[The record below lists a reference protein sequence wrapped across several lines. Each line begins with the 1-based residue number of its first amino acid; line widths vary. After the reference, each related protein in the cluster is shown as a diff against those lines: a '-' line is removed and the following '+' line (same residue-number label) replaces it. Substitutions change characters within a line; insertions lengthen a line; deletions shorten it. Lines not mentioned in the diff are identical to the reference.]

1 MRIAF
6 FTATMGGAGHLVHA
20 LAVERGLR
28 RQGFEGVFRVVGP
41 EVPYPVE
48 HGLDYVVGTVPR
60 AAFRAAEAALAT
72 AAAREL
78 LAFDPD
84 VLLVDMFWAP
94 LTHVLPALRGEAW
107 LLLHTVPRSWL
118 RGPLKNRFQPELF
131 ARVLATEPMRH
142 HPELDA
148 IPPVVVCNPDEQQ
161 PVMALKQHLG
171 VPLDQHLTLVAQTGM
186 PGELERL
193 AEQAKEQGSV
203 VCSLS
208 LRQPGALRTASWVG
222 PGTICGGRR
231 AGWGC
236 PTGLTALRL
245 TAPLTTRPFARRAAS
260 SRKRTGPTCWRAC
273 SCPRAC
279 RRPGHRS
286 GSRCFRTRRSARAG
300 ALRCLRRTH
309 RYWPA
314 RPGQRR
320 RCERL
325 AW

>member
-208 LRQPGALRTASWVG
+208 LRQPGALFPLAPYLCGADRILGGAGYNLWWETRWLGLSDRTHCVAFDR
-222 PGTICGGRR
+222 TIDDQAFR
-231 AGWGC
+231 
-236 PTGLTALRL
+236 
-245 TAPLTTRPFARRAAS
+245 AS
-260 SRKRTGPTCWRAC
+260 SGLIPQENGADVL
-273 SCPRAC
+273 
-279 RRPGHRS
+279 
-286 GSRCFRTRRSARAG
+286 ARM
-300 ALRCLRRTH
+300 LV
-309 RYWPA
+309 P
-314 RPGQRR
+314 
-320 RCERL
+320 
-325 AW
+325 